1 MSKFVVLTLW
11 YVLFGVIALVALV
24 WSVVEVIDGDFVTT
38 AVVLGFVSC
47 CVGLIAYLSLPMS
60 GVVTPR
66 AEYDDVGTTIRR
78 DSAVDISYLLIVGGA
93 FVSVATVGVFGW
105 SGRIDIALPPGQS
118 WSRYAGVGVIATL
131 ALLPVLWM
139 TLRHRGTGFVR
150 MTHTGIEILGRT
162 GLASCTWDEVV
173 DITDSRADGS
183 SPSRDMLF
191 VIKRKGPELSTTA
204 DAYTP
209 GGDALRRF
217 VRFYLTY
224 PDYRDELVDGRAV
237 ERFWAENQWAA
248 N

>member
-1 MSKFVVLTLW
+1 MNKFVVLTLW
-11 YVLFGVIALVALV
+11 YVLFGAIALVALV
-24 WSVVEVIDGDFVTT
+24 WSVVKVIDGDFVTT

-66 AEYDDVGTTIRR
+66 PEFDDAGTTIRR

-93 FVSVATVGVFGW
+93 FVSVGTVAVFGW

-118 WSRYAGVGVIATL
+118 WSRYAGVAVLATV
-131 ALLPVLWM
+131 ALLPLLWITM
-139 TLRHRGTGFVR
+139 RHRGTGFVR
-150 MTHTGIEILGRT
+150 LTPVGIEIMGR
-162 GLASCTWDEVV
+162 GGRASCDWEDVV
-173 DITDSRADGS
+173 DISKTRADA
-183 SPSRDMLF
+183 SRGPREMLY
-191 VIKRKGPELSTTA
+191 VIKRKGPELVTTA

-224 PDYRDELVDGRAV
+224 PDYRDELTDGRAV
-237 ERFWAENQWAA
+237 ERFWAENQWISS
-248 N
+248 

>member
-1 MSKFVVLTLW
+1 MNKFVVLTLW

-24 WSVVEVIDGDFVTT
+24 WSVVEIIDGDYITT

-66 AEYDDVGTTIRR
+66 PEYDDVGTTIRR

-93 FVSVATVGVFGW
+93 FISVATVAVFGW

-118 WSRYAGVGVIATL
+118 WSRYAGVAVIATL
-131 ALLPVLWM
+131 ALVPVLWL
-139 TLRHRGTGFVR
+139 TVRHRGTGFVR
-150 MTHTGIEILGRT
+150 MTYDGIEILGRT
-162 GLASCTWDEVV
+162 GLTSCGWDEIV
-173 DITDSRADGS
+173 DITDRRDGKSS
-183 SPSRDMLF
+183 SPRDMLY
-191 VIKRKGPELSTTA
+191 VIKGKGPELSTTA

-209 GGDALRRF
+209 GGEALCRF

-237 ERFWAENQWAA
+237 QRFWAENQWAA
-248 N
+248 G

>member
-11 YVLFGVIALVALV
+11 YVLFGVIALTALV
-24 WSVVEVIDGDFVTT
+24 WSVVKVIDRDFLTT

-66 AEYDDVGTTIRR
+66 PEYDHIGTTIRR

-93 FVSVATVGVFGW
+93 FVSVGTVALFGW
-105 SGRIDIALPPGQS
+105 SGRIDIALPPGQT
-118 WSRYAGVGVIATL
+118 WSRYAGVAAMATL

-150 MTHTGIEILGRT
+150 LTEAGIEILGRG

-173 DITDSRADGS
+173 DITNTLAGRMS
-183 SPSRDMLF
+183 SPREKLY
-191 VIKRKGPELSTTA
+191 VVKRKGPELSTTA

-217 VRFYLTY
+217 VRFYLIY
-224 PDYRDELVDGRAV
+224 SDYRYELTDGSAVD
-237 ERFWAENQWAA
+237 RFWAENQWIQ